1 MVFTKKLQRQYRKF
15 PNVQKPVSPFINILY
30 KYGILDTI
38 IESMQMD
45 YY

>member
-15 PNVQKPVSPFINILY
+15 PNVRKPVSPIINILY
-30 KYGILDTI
+30 KYGILDI
-38 IESMQMD
+38 INESIQID